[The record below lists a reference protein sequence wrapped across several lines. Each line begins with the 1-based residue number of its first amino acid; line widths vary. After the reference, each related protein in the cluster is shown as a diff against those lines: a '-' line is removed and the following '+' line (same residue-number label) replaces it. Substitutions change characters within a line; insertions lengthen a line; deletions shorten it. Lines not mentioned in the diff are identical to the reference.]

1 MRQTSQVDS
10 AHVLVITND
19 FPPRT
24 GGIQTYVWEIVRRM
38 NPANVTV
45 LTSEHEGWQDF
56 DALAPMRII
65 RAKTK
70 VLLPNSTTKRLIREI
85 IAETGATK
93 VVYGAAAPLGL
104 LSPML
109 RKLGVKRIV
118 AMTMGHEAGW
128 AITPVTRQ
136 LLIRIAR
143 DADVLTY
150 LSSDT
155 RDRITRVL
163 PATLAQKFVRLPAGV
178 DTAKFSPEN
187 RTPAQELRAQLGWEE
202 NFVVSCIS
210 RLEARKGQDTL
221 IRNLTELRQ
230 QVPNAKLLIVGDG
243 KYRENLVKLVAQYEV
258 QEHVHF
264 TGNVPYEQLGLWYAV
279 GDVFAMPCRT
289 RNLGWDVEGLGIVY
303 LEASATGLP
312 VIAGNSGGAPDAVS
326 ENLTG
331 YVVATDEQL
340 IGRLVELAGNP
351 QLCAQFGRAG
361 RQWVKENW
369 TWENAT
375 AQLEDLLSNA

>member
-1 MRQTSQVDS
+1 VDS

-38 NPANVTV
+38 NPADVTV
-45 LTSEHEGWQDF
+45 LTSEHEGWQEF
-56 DALAPMRII
+56 DATAPMRIV

-70 VLLPNSTTKRLIREI
+70 VLLPNNATKKLVREI
-85 IAETGATK
+85 IAQTGATK

-104 LSPML
+104 LSPLL
-109 RKLGVKRIV
+109 RKLGVQRIV

-143 DADVLTY
+143 HADVLTY
-150 LSSDT
+150 LSGYT

-163 PATLAQKFVRLPAGV
+163 PAHYAQKFVRLPAGV
-178 DTAKFSPEN
+178 DTSKFSPDN
-187 RTPAQELRAQLGWEE
+187 NTYAKVLRVDLGWED

-221 IRNLTELRQ
+221 IRNLAQLRE

-243 KYRENLVKLVAQYEV
+243 KYRETLEKLVVAHKMQD
-258 QEHVHF
+258 HVRF
-264 TGNVPYEQLGLWYAV
+264 TGNVPYEELGHWYAV

-289 RNLGWDVEGLGIVY
+289 RNMGWDVEGLGIVY

-312 VIAGNSGGAPDAVS
+312 VIAGDSGGAPDAVAQEVS
-326 ENLTG
+326 G
-331 YVVATDEQL
+331 YVVASDQQL
-340 IGRLVELAGNP
+340 VERLVELANDP
-351 QLCAQFGRAG
+351 QLRARLGQQG

-369 TWENAT
+369 NWDNAA
-375 AQLEDLLSNA
+375 AQLEGLLVEA